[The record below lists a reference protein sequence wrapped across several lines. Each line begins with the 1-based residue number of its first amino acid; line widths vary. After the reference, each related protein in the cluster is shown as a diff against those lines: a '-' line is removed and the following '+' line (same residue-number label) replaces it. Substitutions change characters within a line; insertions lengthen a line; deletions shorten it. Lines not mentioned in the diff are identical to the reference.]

1 MAPRILCLL
10 YSRDSS
16 PGEVGRVL
24 EAMGYAL
31 DLCVPRAG
39 HRLPRDPKRHVASVM
54 FGGPQSANDIER
66 FGYMRRIADWV
77 EAVLR
82 EDRPYLGIC
91 LGAQVLA
98 RVLGARVAPHAQ
110 GLYEVGYFPL
120 MPTPAGRGL
129 IEEGLHVYHWHH
141 EGFELPAGARLLA
154 TGEIFPNQA
163 YRYGRKAF
171 GLQFHPEVAAAMR
184 RRWTSEAARELARPG
199 AQSAAEQEAKGAR
212 HETRMHAWLARFL
225 AYWLTEAGA

>member
-1 MAPRILCLL
+1 MPRILCIL

-24 EAMGYAL
+24 EAMGCAL

-39 HRLPRDPKRHVASVM
+39 HRLPKNPARHAATVM

-66 FGYMRRIADWV
+66 FRYMRRIADWV
-77 EAVLR
+77 ETALR
-82 EDRPYLGIC
+82 AGKPYLGIC

-98 RVLGARVAPHAQ
+98 CVLGARVAPHAE
-110 GLYEVGYFPL
+110 GLYEVGYYPL
-120 MPTPAGRGL
+120 RPTPAGRGL

-141 EGFELPAGARLLA
+141 EGFELPVGAELLA
-154 TGEIFPNQA
+154 AGEAFPNQA
-163 YRYGRKAF
+163 YRYGRAVF
-171 GLQFHPEVAAAMR
+171 GLQFHPEVTSAMR
-184 RRWTSEAARELARPG
+184 REWTSTAARELRRPG

-212 HETRMHAWLARFL
+212 HEARMHAWLSRFL
-225 AYWLTEAGA
+225 ARWLAEAGL